1 MALDTLESESINF
14 VSDMPD
20 SFLLEAPENV
30 SGLGSPCEL
39 TVLMPCLD
47 EAETIAICIEKAR
60 GYMERRGISGEVL
73 IADNGSTDGSQAI
86 AESLGARV
94 VPVPK
99 KGYGSA
105 LLGGILAAK
114 GQYVIMGDADD
125 SYDFS
130 ELDNFIE
137 KLREGYALVMGNR
150 FKGGIKPGA
159 MPPLHRYLGNPVL
172 TGFGRLFF
180 KSPLGDFHCGLR
192 GFNREAIE
200 NLGLTSSGMEFASEM
215 VVKATLQDL
224 RIAEVP
230 TTLSPDGRTRAPHL
244 RAWRDGWR
252 HLRFLL
258 LFSPRW
264 LFLYPGASLMALG
277 LLSMIWLLPGPRH
290 LGGLTLDVHT
300 LVYSAAA
307 IVCGFQAVAFALFT
321 KIYAIDAGLLP
332 RDPRIVKLGELFSLE
347 IGLVVGTV
355 LLLGGL
361 GASVFAVEI
370 WGQSQFSDLDPTIS
384 MRIVLPGATAIIL
397 GLQIVFSS
405 FFFSVLE
412 LSRR

>member
-1 MALDTLESESINF
+1 
-14 VSDMPD
+14 
-20 SFLLEAPENV
+20 
-30 SGLGSPCEL
+30 
-39 TVLMPCLD
+39 MPCLD

-192 GFNREAIE
+192 GFNRQAIQ

-244 RAWRDGWR
+244 RSWRDGWR

-277 LLSMIWLLPGPRH
+277 LLSMIWLLPGPRQ

-347 IGLVVGTV
+347 IGLVVGIV

-370 WGQSQFSDLDPTIS
+370 WGQSEFSDLDPTIS

>member
-1 MALDTLESESINF
+1 
-14 VSDMPD
+14 
-20 SFLLEAPENV
+20 
-30 SGLGSPCEL
+30 
-39 TVLMPCLD
+39 MPCLN
-47 EAETIAICIEKAR
+47 EAETLAICIKKAQ
-60 GYMERRGISGEVL
+60 GYMARRGITGEVL
-73 IADNGSTDGSQAI
+73 IADNGSTDGSRAI
-86 AESLGARV
+86 AEGLGARV
-94 VPVPK
+94 VAVAE

-105 LLGGILAAK
+105 LLGGIEAAK
-114 GQYVIMGDADD
+114 GRYVIQGDADD

-130 ELDNFIE
+130 DLDNFVE
-137 KLREGYALVMGNR
+137 KLREGYTLVMGNR

-180 KSPLGDFHCGLR
+180 KSPVGDFHCGLR
-192 GFNREAIE
+192 GFDRQAVQS
-200 NLGLTSSGMEFASEM
+200 LGLTSSGMEFASEM
-215 VVKATLQDL
+215 VVKATLQGL
-224 RIAEVP
+224 KIAEVP
-230 TTLSPDGRTRAPHL
+230 TTLWPDGRSRAPHL
-244 RAWRDGWR
+244 RSWRDGWR

-277 LLSMIWLLPGPRH
+277 LGSMIWLLPGPRQ

-307 IVCGFQAVAFALFT
+307 IVCGLQAVAFAVFA
-321 KIYAIDAGLLP
+321 KIYAINAGLLP
-332 RDPRIVKLGELFSLE
+332 ADPRIAKLGDLFSLE
-347 IGLVVGTV
+347 IGLIIGVL

-361 GASVFAVEI
+361 GASIYAVEF
-370 WGQSQFSDLDPTIS
+370 WGRSEFADLDPTVS
-384 MRIVLPGATAIIL
+384 MRIVLPGATALIL
-397 GLQIVFSS
+397 GLQIIFSS

>member
-1 MALDTLESESINF
+1 
-14 VSDMPD
+14 
-20 SFLLEAPENV
+20 
-30 SGLGSPCEL
+30 
-39 TVLMPCLD
+39 MPCLD

-60 GYMERRGISGEVL
+60 GYMERCGISGEVL

-94 VPVPK
+94 VSVAE

-130 ELDNFIE
+130 ALDSFVE
-137 KLREGYALVMGNR
+137 KLRQGYALVMGNR
-150 FKGGIKPGA
+150 FQGGIKPGA

-180 KSPLGDFHCGLR
+180 KSPVGDFHCGLR
-192 GFNREAIE
+192 VFNRQAIQS
-200 NLGLTSSGMEFASEM
+200 LGLTSSGMEFASEM

-230 TTLSPDGRTRAPHL
+230 TTLSPDGRSRAPHL
-244 RAWRDGWR
+244 RSWRDGWR

-307 IVCGFQAVAFALFT
+307 IVCGFQAVAFALFA
-321 KIYAIDAGLLP
+321 KIYAIDAGLMP
-332 RDPRIVKLGELFSLE
+332 KDSRIAKLGELFNLE
-347 IGLVVGTV
+347 IGLVVGAV

-361 GASVFAVEI
+361 GASIFAVEF
-370 WGQSQFSDLDPTIS
+370 WGRNEFSDLDPTIS
-384 MRIVLPGATAIIL
+384 MRIVLPGVTALIL
-397 GLQIVFSS
+397 GIQVVFSS
-405 FFFSVLE
+405 FFFSVLG
-412 LSRR
+412 LSRQ

>member
-1 MALDTLESESINF
+1 
-14 VSDMPD
+14 
-20 SFLLEAPENV
+20 
-30 SGLGSPCEL
+30 
-39 TVLMPCLD
+39 MPCLD
-47 EAETIAICIEKAR
+47 EAETIAICIKKAQ
-60 GYMERRGISGEVL
+60 GYIESRGISGEVL

-86 AESLGARV
+86 AEGLGARV
-94 VPVPK
+94 VPVAA

-105 LLGGILAAK
+105 LLGGIEAAK
-114 GQYVIMGDADD
+114 GRYVIQGDADD

-130 ELDNFIE
+130 DLDPFIE

-180 KSPLGDFHCGLR
+180 NSPVGDFHCGLR
-192 GFNREAIE
+192 GFDRQAVMA
-200 NLGLTSSGMEFASEM
+200 LGLTSSGMEFASEM
-215 VVKATLQDL
+215 VVKATLHGVK
-224 RIAEVP
+224 IAEVP
-230 TTLSPDGRTRAPHL
+230 TTLSPDGRSRAPHL
-244 RAWRDGWR
+244 RSWRDGWR

-264 LFLYPGASLMALG
+264 LFLYPGALLMAVG
-277 LLSMIWLLPGPRH
+277 ILSMIWLLPGSRQ

-307 IVCGFQAVAFALFT
+307 IVCGFQAVAFAIFA
-321 KIYAIDAGLLP
+321 KIYAINAGLLP
-332 RDPRIVKLGELFSLE
+332 ADPRIARIANLFSLE
-347 IGLVVGTV
+347 IGLVIGV
-355 LLLGGL
+355 LMLLGGL
-361 GASVFAVEI
+361 GVSIFAVEF
-370 WGQSQFSDLDPTIS
+370 WARGEFGDLDPTVS
-384 MRIVLPGATAIIL
+384 MRIVLPGVTALIL

>member
-1 MALDTLESESINF
+1 MSG
-14 VSDMPD
+14 
-20 SFLLEAPENV
+20 PE
-30 SGLGSPCEL
+30 SPCEL
-39 TVLMPCLD
+39 TVLMPCLN
-47 EAETIAICIEKAR
+47 EAETLAICIEKAR
-60 GYMERRGISGEVL
+60 GYMERCGISGEIL

-86 AESLGARV
+86 AEALGARV
-94 VPVPK
+94 VPVAE

-105 LLGGILAAK
+105 LRGGIVAAK
-114 GQYVIMGDADD
+114 GQYVIIGDADD

-130 ELDNFIE
+130 ALDNFLE
-137 KLREGYALVMGNR
+137 KLREGNALVMGNR
-150 FKGGIKPGA
+150 FKGGIEPGA

-172 TGFGRLFF
+172 TGVGRLFF
-180 KSPLGDFHCGLR
+180 NSPVGDFHCGLR
-192 GFNREAIE
+192 GFNRQAIQS
-200 NLGLTSSGMEFASEM
+200 LGLTSSGMEFASEM

-230 TTLSPDGRTRAPHL
+230 TTLSPDGRSRAPHL
-244 RAWRDGWR
+244 RSWRDGWR

-307 IVCGFQAVAFALFT
+307 IVCGFQAVAFALFA
-321 KIYAIDAGLLP
+321 KIYAIDAGLMP
-332 RDPRIVKLGELFSLE
+332 KDSRIAKLGELFNLE
-347 IGLVVGTV
+347 IGLVVGAV

-361 GASVFAVEI
+361 GASIFAVEF
-370 WGQSQFSDLDPTIS
+370 WGRNEFSDLDPTIS
-384 MRIVLPGATAIIL
+384 MRIVLPGVTALIL
-397 GLQIVFSS
+397 GIQIVFSS
-405 FFFSVLE
+405 FFFSVLG
-412 LSRR
+412 LSRQ

>member
-1 MALDTLESESINF
+1 
-14 VSDMPD
+14 
-20 SFLLEAPENV
+20 
-30 SGLGSPCEL
+30 
-39 TVLMPCLD
+39 MPCLD
-47 EAETIAICIEKAR
+47 EAETIAVCIEKAR
-60 GYMERRGISGEVL
+60 GYLERCGISGEIL

-244 RAWRDGWR
+244 RSWRDGWR

-332 RDPRIVKLGELFSLE
+332 RDPRIVKLGKLFSLE

-370 WGQSQFSDLDPTIS
+370 WGQSEFSDLDPTIS